1 MKRPIITER
10 MFLYWTDRE
19 HPNTCRMTV
28 RMQDAIEL
36 TIMQKALRQT
46 DLETQQ
52 TTFRG
57 ITLLQN
63 DTDTM
68 AARFWQSKEGADR
81 VDQMPTVAARH
92 EVMKGLTQRTQTMTS
107 CFISYVGKANFGAA
121 ERYIR
126 EMYTEVYST
135 HAMGAEISAIGG
147 TFCISFMQL
156 FTTDVYLDAFLDE
169 LRQLGIDCRIISRH
183 PILVAPVAD
192 YRKKDTLTLK

>member
-19 HPNTCRMTV
+19 
-28 RMQDAIEL
+28 
-36 TIMQKALRQT
+36 
-46 DLETQQ
+46 
-52 TTFRG
+52 
-57 ITLLQN
+57 
-63 DTDTM
+63 
-68 AARFWQSKEGADR
+68 
-81 VDQMPTVAARH
+81 
-92 EVMKGLTQRTQTMTS
+92 
-107 CFISYVGKANFGAA
+107 FGAA

-169 LRQLGIDCRIISRH
+169 LRQLGIDCRIVSRH